1 MKKGR
6 REKPPCLTHL
16 WYPDR
21 VGNLFS
27 SQGLLYLEC
36 ANISRDSSPVFLAA
50 HGLLSAS
57 AWLSYHSRL
66 CYIFWAWNLRDAS
79 HTIILIKAN
88 ANGLSY
94 IKGEN
99 LCWHKG
105 LLAGVMGTG
114 QFPWNELVMIR
125 MGTWYPG
132 KGSNTMQ
139 SHVWAEEQRQLSG
152 MPMVRRCSRC

>member
-6 REKPPCLTHL
+6 REAFTPTPL
-16 WYPDR
+16 WYPDKA
-21 VGNLFS
+21 GNLCS

-36 ANISRDSSPVFLAA
+36 ANISQDSSTVFLAA
-50 HGLLSAS
+50 HGLLSAN

-94 IKGEN
+94 IK
-99 LCWHKG
+99 C
-105 LLAGVMGTG
+105 
-114 QFPWNELVMIR
+114 
-125 MGTWYPG
+125 
-132 KGSNTMQ
+132 
-139 SHVWAEEQRQLSG
+139 
-152 MPMVRRCSRC
+152 